1 MTELGKRSR
10 GKEKVRRRSFGKR
23 KQKDEPMDCDEV
35 NEDDRSHFHGAVIKV
50 DDELSLE
57 NTDLDG
63 TTHLCGLDHEDP
75 SELCVV
81 AVDGESVHLCTN
93 PGNGEVHLQQC
104 GIDGTGSSS
113 VGQLYGAA
121 QVDSSQL
128 GYVPNGINVGQTCD
142 EMKELNDSQYL
153 NSMED
158 EVVDESQLS
167 HVTGE
172 SNPQQT
178 AAAAV
183 QV

>member
-50 DDELSLE
+50 DELSLD

-63 TTHLCGLDHEDP
+63 TPHLCGLDHEDH
-75 SELCVV
+75 SGLCVV
-81 AVDGESVHLCTN
+81 AVDGESVQLCTD
-93 PGNGEVHLQQC
+93 PGNGEVSLQHC
-104 GIDGTGSSS
+104 GIDGTGSNGM
-113 VGQLYGAA
+113 GQLYGAA
-121 QVDSSQL
+121 QVDASEL
-128 GYVPNGINVGQTCD
+128 GYVPHGINVGQACD
-142 EMKELNDSQYL
+142 EMKELHGSQYL
-153 NSMED
+153 NSIED
-158 EVVDESQLS
+158 EVVNESQIS